1 MWSTRQ
7 SGPAL
12 RGPQIRARLIPL
24 AIIVVALAHLAAGG
38 GGQKATP
45 VVTVFDVNP
54 GTSVSRGLCLTIA
67 LGDAASE
74 CGDLRTPQRRA
85 GLTRA
90 PHVDLQDRCEAGAA
104 RDDDA
109 APRYSEKTLEMA
121 GTARAHS
128 VVSTLP
134 TPGPGA

>member
-12 RGPQIRARLIPL
+12 WGPQIRARLIPL

-74 CGDLRTPQRRA
+74 CGDLRIVHPLPATRTMNRA
-85 GLTRA
+85 RA
-90 PHVDLQDRCEAGAA
+90 PVLLYNRQHAVPSEDITVTEYWDG
-104 RDDDA
+104 DDWR
-109 APRYSEKTLEMA
+109 APRGGSRSGE
-121 GTARAHS
+121 AR
-128 VVSTLP
+128 
-134 TPGPGA
+134 